1 MFFNNF
7 KSFNEFTFS
16 APSNTLRAAE
26 VPLMSRETCNQ
37 PIVYN
42 SSITEGMFCAGFLD
56 EHTDACDGD
65 SGGPLACTEGGNII
79 KYSLLNF
86 LMNPFCVSDSE
97 TLFGIISWGDHCGG
111 VNKPGV
117 YVKVDHY
124 IDWIGQKMK
133 LSMK

>member
-1 MFFNNF
+1 MSLMFFNNF

-86 LMNPFCVSDSE
+86 LMNHFVFQIQRHYLESF
-97 TLFGIISWGDHCGG
+97 LGVII
-111 VNKPGV
+111 VVELTNQV
-117 YVKVDHY
+117 F
-124 IDWIGQKMK
+124 M
-133 LSMK
+133 